1 MNSMRI
7 AALGLLLIV
16 LAACGASE
24 ATSPPASTAT
34 PPAPAPP
41 AGGSAALDGTWILTT
56 LAGQPVVGSTPLTLV
71 LAAGGAASGDG
82 GCNMFSS
89 TATLTDSTIAFAPI
103 ISTKRACAD
112 NLLNTQ
118 ETAYLAA
125 LQSAATFQA
134 DGASLT
140 LFDAQGAAVAVFARQ

>member
-1 MNSMRI
+1 MRLV
-7 AALGLLLIV
+7 ALSLLLIV

-24 ATSPPASTAT
+24 ATFSPAITDTPAT
-34 PPAPAPP
+34 PAAPP
-41 AGGSAALDGTWILTT
+41 AGGSAALDGTWVLTT

-82 GCNMFSS
+82 GCNQFSS
-89 TATLTDSTIAFAPI
+89 TATLTESTIAFAPI
-103 ISTKRACAD
+103 MATKRACAD
-112 NLLNTQ
+112 NLLNVQ
-118 ETAYLAA
+118 ESAYLAA
-125 LQSAATFQA
+125 LQSSQTFQS